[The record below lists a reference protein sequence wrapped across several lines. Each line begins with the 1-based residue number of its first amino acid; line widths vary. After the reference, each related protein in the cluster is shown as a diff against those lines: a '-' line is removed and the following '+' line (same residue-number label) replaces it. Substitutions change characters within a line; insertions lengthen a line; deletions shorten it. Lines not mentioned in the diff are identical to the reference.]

1 MVVMKKILLLLC
13 LMLSFTAFAKTKQVV
28 KIFNLKLIEEQI
40 QKEIENGYKIISM
53 TPIIQGNWTR
63 YMIVVFET
71 EE

>member
-1 MVVMKKILLLLC
+1 MKKIFVLLC
-13 LMLSFTAFAKTKQVV
+13 LMFGFTAFAKTKQVV

-53 TPIIQGNWTR
+53 TPIIQGNWTS

>member
-1 MVVMKKILLLLC
+1 MNEEKKERDYPEVQ
-13 LMLSFTAFAKTKQVV
+13 FTLAGDEGKS
-28 KIFNLKLIEEQI
+28 EEQI

-53 TPIIQGNWTR
+53 TPIIQGNWTS

>member
-1 MVVMKKILLLLC
+1 MVVMKKFLLLLC

-53 TPIIQGNWTR
+53 TPIIQGN
-63 YMIVVFET
+63 
-71 EE
+71 